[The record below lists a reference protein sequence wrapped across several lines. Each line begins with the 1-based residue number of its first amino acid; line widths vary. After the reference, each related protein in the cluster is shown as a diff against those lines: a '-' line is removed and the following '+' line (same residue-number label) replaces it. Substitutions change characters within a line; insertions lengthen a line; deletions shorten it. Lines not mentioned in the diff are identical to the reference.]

1 MAINT
6 VAVIGAG
13 TMGAGIA
20 QVCAQ
25 CGWATKLFDAFP
37 EGLSAGMENINAFWD
52 KGIAKGKTTEEQKAE
67 WSANLEAIADMA
79 TAVADADLV
88 IEAVPEIADLKHR
101 IFSDLAR
108 MAPDHAV
115 LASNTSSLS
124 IAEIAAATDCG
135 ERVIGMH
142 FFNPVPLMKLLELVY
157 HEKTSE
163 ATIAI
168 AKVAAAAMGKTDIL
182 VKDIP
187 GFATSRLG
195 VVSAMKRFACSL
207 KGLPALGISIP
218 LCNWVIVT
226 RWGRWRSRIWS
237 AWMYVETSY
246 SIWRIHSPMSHT
258 SPIPCWKPWSARV
271 VSVKKAVKESM
282 TGRQERRKSVM
293 TCRCESR
300 FKGIRFHRIPG
311 IPFLVGMHPRY
322 NHSSDT

>member
-108 MAPDHAV
+108 MAPAHAV

-142 FFNPVPLMKLLELVY
+142 FFNPVPLMKLLELVC

-195 VVSAMKRFACSL
+195 VVLGNEAIRMLAEGVASAGDIDTAMQLGYRHPMGPLALSDLVGLDVRRDILLNLADSFADESYLPHPLLEALVSEGSL
-207 KGLPALGISIP
+207 GKKSGKGIYD
-218 LCNWVIVT
+218 
-226 RWGRWRSRIWS
+226 WS
-237 AWMYVETSY
+237 
-246 SIWRIHSPMSHT
+246 
-258 SPIPCWKPWSARV
+258 
-271 VSVKKAVKESM
+271 
-282 TGRQERRKSVM
+282 TGEAQERDDL
-293 TCRCESR
+293 
-300 FKGIRFHRIPG
+300 P
-311 IPFLVGMHPRY
+311 L
-322 NHSSDT
+322 